1 MISTYHEVFVGIFIN
16 YEVIGFF
23 ISIFVMVWLG
33 LLLLF
38 IVINGIGCF
47 GLMGNYLFR
56 FVFCICG
63 LVYMLADSSVQ
74 LD

>member
-47 GLMGNYLFR
+47 GLMGNYRFI
-56 FVFCICG
+56 FVFCIYG
-63 LVYMLADSSVQ
+63 LVYMLADSWVQ
-74 LD
+74 PD